1 MLHGDGVGEFDVEAR
16 CHQAIDQP
24 VPVVG
29 GFDDDA
35 GEFVPM
41 RGKQRQYL
49 LQIVGTAF
57 ADQNL
62 VGFVGHHN
70 HAVV

>member
-16 CHQAIDQP
+16 HGQAINQP

-41 RGKQRQYL
+41 RGKQRQDAVKGSDLYV
-49 LQIVGTAF
+49 IVSSIALT
-57 ADQNL
+57 L
-62 VGFVGHHN
+62 HS
-70 HAVV
+70 